1 MEALELWVASLSR
14 QKVSYSSILTRLSAV
29 RHKWKKLK
37 GDRKLSSQ
45 RLTLMLKGLKRKSS
59 KRPEKN
65 PVTMSHLK
73 RLHNAANRLG
83 KDRACLFK
91 AMSTLAFFGFLRPSE
106 FCISRSKHH
115 LHRKDV
121 RLGKSGKSCRINFRS
136 FKHSDGTRVVKI
148 EEQAQSPISI
158 MKILRSYLDRTPIA
172 QPHQPLFDMTLKEFR
187 SLLQEL
193 CEEAAIKSKI
203 TPHCFRVGGATW
215 ANQQGWSDAR
225 IQHHGRWKSTAYKSY
240 IKS

>member
-1 MEALELWVASLSR
+1 MSPDTFFLILDLKEEAERLITSSIASRTKTLYDKHWTQFKKFCVELQLPWRKDRKMEALELWVVSLNR
-14 QKVSYSSILTRLSAV
+14 QKISYGSILTRLSAV
-29 RHKWKKLK
+29 RHKWKKLV
-37 GDRKLSSQ
+37 GDRELSSQ
-45 RLTLMLKGLKRKSS
+45 RLTLMLKGLKRKSR

-65 PVTMSHLK
+65 PITMSHLK

-115 LHRKDV
+115 LLRKDV

-148 EEQAQSPISI
+148 EE
-158 MKILRSYLDRTPIA
+158 
-172 QPHQPLFDMTLKEFR
+172 
-187 SLLQEL
+187 
-193 CEEAAIKSKI
+193 
-203 TPHCFRVGGATW
+203 
-215 ANQQGWSDAR
+215 
-225 IQHHGRWKSTAYKSY
+225 
-240 IKS
+240 